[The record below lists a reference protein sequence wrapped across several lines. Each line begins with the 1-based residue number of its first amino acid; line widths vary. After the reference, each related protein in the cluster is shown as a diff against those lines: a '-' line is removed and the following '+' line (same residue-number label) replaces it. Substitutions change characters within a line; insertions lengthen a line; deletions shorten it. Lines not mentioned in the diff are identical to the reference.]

1 MSTPKLVNFLIF
13 LDSRSWETDVNTKTS
28 QFSPFF
34 GFQEL
39 RKKHVNTKASQFST
53 VFGFQELRKKH
64 LNTKTSQF
72 SPFFGFQELRKKHVN
87 TKTGQFSNFWI
98 PGVEKNMYIN
108 INVHMYITWFCYIWR
123 VVVLGFSPS
132 TPKLVNSA
140 HFLESWSWEK
150 TCQHQ
155 KWSIYHIFWIP
166 GVEKNV
172 YIYIYI

>member
-1 MSTPKLVNFLIF
+1 MSTPKLVNFPHF
-13 LDSRSWETDVNTKTS
+13 LDSRSWERNMSTPKLVNFP
-28 QFSPFF
+28 QFLDSRSWERNISTPKLVNFPHFLDSRSWERNMSTPKLVNFPIF
-34 GFQEL
+34 GFQGL
-39 RKKHVNTKASQFST
+39 R
-53 VFGFQELRKKH
+53 
-64 LNTKTSQF
+64 
-72 SPFFGFQELRKKHVN
+72 
-87 TKTGQFSNFWI
+87 
-98 PGVEKNMYIN
+98 KNMYIN

-123 VVVLGFSPS
+123 VAVLSFSPP

-166 GVEKNV
+166 GVEKNM